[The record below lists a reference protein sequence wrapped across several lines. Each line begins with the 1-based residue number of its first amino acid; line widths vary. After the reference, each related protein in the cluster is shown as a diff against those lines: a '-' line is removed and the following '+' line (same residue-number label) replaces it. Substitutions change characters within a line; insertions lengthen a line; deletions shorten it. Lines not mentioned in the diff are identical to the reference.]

1 MKRRFVIIMFFLILL
16 TGCGQN
22 TFVEIKENAG
32 NTKVETI
39 NEDKGLSQQDDDSE
53 QAVTDN
59 SIDGFQP
66 KTVGTT
72 VNPDN
77 QSNHQQE
84 EPSEWSGFWQ
94 IENEHIYGNL
104 AIYNETAEG
113 FYFDI
118 FVSSEHVGE
127 LQNVYALINGNVAK
141 STKDEYGCEI
151 TLTKSEGAI
160 IAEES
165 PDCLAWH
172 GAGIN
177 FEHKFIFTDA
187 LIQFAVNEEFLDIVK
202 QGYLVKGTYPIGTKL
217 KKIIDE
223 TGGYSDAVN
232 LQGAEFHFFGNQI
245 AYATDTFVEE
255 DEADVIAIR
264 VYRFAQNYT
273 PEELISYFGKPL
285 YQGEHAS
292 EGYGIVMG
300 FSIGND
306 LELGF
311 QYGMNSDRLESV
323 DLTSKPY

>member
-1 MKRRFVIIMFFLILL
+1 MRNNRFVIILFFLILL
-16 TGCGQN
+16 TGCGLA
-22 TFVEIKENAG
+22 ENAV
-32 NTKVETI
+32 NSIVETI
-39 NEDKGLSQQDDDSE
+39 NEDKGISLQQEESGKFDTDSSE
-53 QAVTDN
+53 EGN
-59 SIDGFQP
+59 QP
-66 KTVGTT
+66 NAVGTT
-72 VNPDN
+72 LNQDN
-77 QSNHQQE
+77 QIV
-84 EPSEWSGFWQ
+84 PSEETSQWNGFWQ
-94 IENEHIYGNL
+94 IENEYMYGNL

-118 FVSSEHVGE
+118 FVSSGHLGE
-127 LQNVYALINGNVAK
+127 LQNVYAAIDGNVAK

-151 TLTKSEGAI
+151 TLTKNDGAI
-160 IAEES
+160 TTEES

-177 FEHKFIFTDA
+177 FEHTFIFTDA
-187 LIQFAVNEEFLDIVK
+187 LIQFAINEEFLDIVK

-223 TGGYSDAVN
+223 TGAYSDAVN

-245 AYATDTFVEE
+245 AYATDTFVED

-264 VYRFAQNYT
+264 VYRFGQNFT
-273 PEELISYFGKPL
+273 PEELISYFGEPL
-285 YQGEHAS
+285 YQGEHAA
-292 EGYGIVMG
+292 EGFGFVMG

-323 DLTSKPY
+323 DLIYKP